1 MNSELNKLRWQCRR
15 GIKELDQLLVNFLE
29 QHYATLFESEQ
40 RLFSD
45 SLLSLEDDKLY
56 GYFFNEETPQQENL
70 ISLVQK
76 IRATTTF

>member
-1 MNSELNKLRWQCRR
+1 LSAELNKLRWQCRR
-15 GIKELDQLLVNFLE
+15 GIKELDQILVTFLE
-29 QHYATLFESEQ
+29 QHYAIVSESEQ

-76 IRATTTF
+76 IRATATF

>member
-1 MNSELNKLRWQCRR
+1 LNSELNKLRWQCRR

-76 IRATTTF
+76 IRATATF

>member
-1 MNSELNKLRWQCRR
+1 LNSELNKLRWQCRR

-45 SLLSLEDDKLY
+45 SLLSLEDDLLY
-56 GYFFNEETPQQENL
+56 GYFFTSQQPTQANL
-70 ISLVQK
+70 KQLVQK
-76 IRATTTF
+76 IRTTTAR